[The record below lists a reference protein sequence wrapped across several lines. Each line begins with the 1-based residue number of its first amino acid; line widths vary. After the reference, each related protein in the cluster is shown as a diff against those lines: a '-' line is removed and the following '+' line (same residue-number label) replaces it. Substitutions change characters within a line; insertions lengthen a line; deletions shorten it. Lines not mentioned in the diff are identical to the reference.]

1 MLNQET
7 LPGTDQPCELLRMPA
22 KISAVYFLMLR
33 GRVMYVGQTQNL
45 LTRIWLHELYKAF
58 DEVRF
63 IRCAPEDLE
72 AVERYWTEIFDP
84 PWKCSTI
91 TNPRNPYCRLPPET
105 ISPGRG
111 TTWPSAFDG

>member
-1 MLNQET
+1 MPNLLT
-7 LPGTDQPCELLRMPA
+7 LLGTDQTCEHLTLPE

-33 GRVMYVGQTQNL
+33 GRVMYVGQTRNL
-45 LTRIWLHELYKAF
+45 LARIWLHELYKAF

-63 IRCAPEDLE
+63 IRCLPENLD
-72 AVERYWTEIFDP
+72 AVERYWTAIFDP

-91 TNPRNPYCRLPPET
+91 TNPANPYCRLPPET
-105 ISPGRG
+105 ISPERG